1 MPNNS
6 KLFFKIIGII
16 SFGIPITVSIFI
28 LNWFFNI
35 IPIPKLQGIAML
47 GTLFT
52 SPIGIVLALIALL
65 GYRNKIVVWA
75 LIFNIGLLFLPS
87 AYFYLGTM
95 LFGP

>member
-6 KLFFKIIGII
+6 KLFFKVIGII
-16 SFGIPITVSIFI
+16 SFCIPITVSIFI

-35 IPIPKLQGIAML
+35 ISIPKLQGMMLL
-47 GTLFT
+47 GTMFT

-65 GYRNKIVVWA
+65 GYRHKIVVSA
-75 LIFNIGLLFLPS
+75 LILNTALLFLPS

>member
-16 SFGIPITVSIFI
+16 SFCIPITVSIFI